1 MPFVTRSIGSGTP
14 MRPVEQTS
22 TSVVLRSRSEA
33 VDAAIPS
40 AFLSPSFP
48 VQAFALPLFR
58 MTARLR
64 PAFKCEAETSTG
76 AAFTL
81 FVVKVAAEWD
91 GASEK
96 TTAISSRVISP
107 FLIPHPVAPA
117 RNPAGA
123 QTPPFI
129 FLISLIANQPFRR
142 ARPSG

>member
-1 MPFVTRSIGSGTP
+1 MRSIGSGTP
-14 MRPVEQTS
+14 MRPVEQIR
-22 TSVVLRSRSEA
+22 TSVGLRSRREA
-33 VDAAIPS
+33 VAAAMAF
-40 AFLSPSFP
+40 AFLSPPSP
-48 VQAFALPLFR
+48 VQAFAFPLLR

-76 AAFTL
+76 AALTL
-81 FVVKVAAEWD
+81 FVVKVAAEWE

-96 TTAISSRVISP
+96 TTAISSRVTSP
-107 FLIPHPVAPA
+107 VLIPHPVAPA
-117 RNPAGA
+117 RNPSGA